1 MTELFQNEGFF
12 FKKKLMDI
20 GKTFYI
26 VDTAFEVDYYEL
38 VLMQ

>member
-12 FKKKLMDI
+12 FQKLMDI
-20 GKTFYI
+20 GKTFCI